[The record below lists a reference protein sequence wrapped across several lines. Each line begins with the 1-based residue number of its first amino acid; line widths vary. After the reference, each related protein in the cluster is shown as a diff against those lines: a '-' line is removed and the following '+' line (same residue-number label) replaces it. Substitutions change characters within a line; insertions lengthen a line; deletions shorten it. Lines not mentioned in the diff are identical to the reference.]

1 MNFDLLLL
9 NDKVINKVKIN
20 ISNLPYIMIKCL
32 ICTIIIELCG
42 ALILKVRDRKD
53 LLNVLLVNILT
64 NPLVVSIPVLIL
76 VRYGYKTSMIVLIVL
91 EILTVLVEGF
101 IYLKT
106 LKYKKINPFGLSL
119 ILNISSFLIGEIIN
133 RI

>member
-1 MNFDLLLL
+1 
-9 NDKVINKVKIN
+9 
-20 ISNLPYIMIKCL
+20 MIKCL